1 MGGTKKESKDKIIN
15 LSLLKK
21 VCLEIADV
29 YAKYNLNP
37 HDRGLVIREMHRFS
51 ALEEKEIEKKVKVPT
66 DSGIR
71 VIDFRGKGKKK
82 YYTERIIDIFF
93 NDNKELK

>member
-51 ALEEKEIEKKVKVPT
+51 ALEEKEIEKKAMAGAKIG
-66 DSGIR
+66 DMYR
-71 VIDFRGKGKKK
+71 KLRED
-82 YYTERIIDIFF
+82 
-93 NDNKELK
+93 L

>member
-1 MGGTKKESKDKIIN
+1 MGGTKKENKDKIIN

-37 HDRGLVIREMHRFS
+37 HDRGLVSREMQRFS
-51 ALEEKEIEKKVKVPT
+51 ALEEGESEKKAMEKAKI
-66 DSGIR
+66 GNIYQNL
-71 VIDFRGKGKKK
+71 RGDL
-82 YYTERIIDIFF
+82 R
-93 NDNKELK
+93 

>member
-51 ALEEKEIEKKVKVPT
+51 ALEEKEIEKKAMAGANIGDMYRKLRE
-66 DSGIR
+66 D
-71 VIDFRGKGKKK
+71 
-82 YYTERIIDIFF
+82 
-93 NDNKELK
+93 L